1 MIRDLPFDFT
11 LYARACHPV
20 FQHDVRLHHADSLVW
35 LVLPFGNEFKF
46 ESDHCVFDLCRLKDG
61 HATAALRAPVA
72 SSPVLA
78 CAAAAAL

>member
-1 MIRDLPFDFT
+1 MWFDFT

-46 ESDHCVFDLCRLKDG
+46 ESDHCVFDLCRLN
-61 HATAALRAPVA
+61 APVA